1 MYQKLDFNFTHLKN
15 ENSFKER
22 KSMYSK
28 WNFIFIL
35 LKFCNNGIK
44 NADST
49 MSDRSRRSFPA

>member
-15 ENSFKER
+15 TNSFKER

-44 NADST
+44 NA
-49 MSDRSRRSFPA
+49 